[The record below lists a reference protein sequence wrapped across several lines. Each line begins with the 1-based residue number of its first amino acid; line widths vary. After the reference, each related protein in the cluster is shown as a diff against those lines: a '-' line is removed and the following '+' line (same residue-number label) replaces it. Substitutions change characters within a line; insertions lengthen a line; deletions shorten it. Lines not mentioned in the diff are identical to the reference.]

1 VNSIEELKKELIG
14 LTGKSRYEIMTETTA
29 IFTALIEPHGIVP
42 VVVGGLAVEV
52 YTRGQYTT
60 LDIDL
65 VMHRRE
71 LAGETLARLGFLQE
85 GRHWYHPELEVAI
98 EIPSDVLEGAD
109 KERIIKI
116 HLPSGRHLYVIGIED
131 IILDRL
137 RACVHWHST
146 SDCEWGLRMLKVH
159 YASLDLNYMR
169 NMAEEDHTATARKL
183 AEWLNEADKNK

>member
-1 VNSIEELKKELIG
+1 MNSIEQFKKELVQ
-14 LTGKSRYEIMTETTA
+14 LAGKSRYEIMTETTA
-29 IFTALIEPHGIVP
+29 IFTALIEPYGIIP
-42 VVVGGLAVEV
+42 VVVGGLAVEI

-98 EIPSDVLEGAD
+98 EIPDDVLEGAD
-109 KERIIKI
+109 REKIIKI
-116 HLPSGRHLYVIGIED
+116 NLPSGRYLYVIGIED

-137 RACVHWHST
+137 RACVHWRST

-159 YASLDLNYMR
+159 YVSLDLDYMR
-169 NMAEEDHTATARKL
+169 TMAKNDHAATSYKL
-183 AEWLNEADKNK
+183 EEWLNETMEE

>member
-1 VNSIEELKKELIG
+1 VNSIEQFKKELVQ
-14 LTGKSRYEIMTETTA
+14 LAGKSRYEIMTETTA
-29 IFTALIEPHGIVP
+29 IFTALIEPYGIIP
-42 VVVGGLAVEV
+42 VVVGGLAVEI

-98 EIPSDVLEGAD
+98 EIPDDVLEGAD
-109 KERIIKI
+109 REKIIKI
-116 HLPSGRHLYVIGIED
+116 HLPSGRYLYVIGIED

-137 RACVHWHST
+137 RACVHWRST

-159 YASLDLNYMR
+159 YVSLDLDYMR
-169 NMAEEDHTATARKL
+169 TMAKNDHATTSYKLEEGSV
-183 AEWLNEADKNK
+183 NNSV